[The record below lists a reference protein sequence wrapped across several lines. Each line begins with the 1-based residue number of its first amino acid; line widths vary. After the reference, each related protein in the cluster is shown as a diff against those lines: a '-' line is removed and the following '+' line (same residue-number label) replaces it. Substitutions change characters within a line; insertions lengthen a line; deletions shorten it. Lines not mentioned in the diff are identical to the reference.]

1 MKTYKILIS
10 LTLILVSFS
19 WCYNNFLR
27 EETYVKFLPNYKK
40 QVSFPIYPI
49 ESSKRTKTLHFN
61 ATNDLLSYVPLY
73 GKTLYWFDLISFMCF
88 PFLFLITIVLGI
100 RLYIRNDELKVK
112 WLLFQVLI
120 FIIILTFIFST
131 NQH

>member
-1 MKTYKILIS
+1 MKTYKIFII

-49 ESSKRTKTLHFN
+49 DSSKRTKPLHFN
-61 ATNDLLSYVPLY
+61 ATNDLLSYVPIY
-73 GKTLYWFDLISFMCF
+73 GKILFWLDLIFFLCF
-88 PFLFLITIVLGI
+88 PFIFFITIILGI
-100 RLYIRNDELKVK
+100 RLYIRNEELKVK
-112 WLLFQVLI
+112 WIIYQVLI
-120 FIIILTFIFST
+120 FIIILTFIFKT